1 MASLNFIDGIFALVI
16 AASALLACSRGA
28 VREGL
33 AIIGWIA
40 AAIASFAYAPAIKP
54 VIERLPV
61 AGDFVVGSCEFA
73 MIAAFT
79 AVFAVTLLAASI
91 LAPVLAAM
99 VRSTSLS
106 GADKFLGFL
115 FGAARGAI
123 LVAIV
128 YFIYSAVF
136 ASQGYESVDSSW
148 TAGFLDGLAAQIDGG
163 YSEAV
168 LNWVK
173 VKYEELVGACPGEI
187 PAADLSGD
195 G

>member
-1 MASLNFIDGIFALVI
+1 MPSLTYVDGLFALVV

-40 AAIASFAYAPAIKP
+40 AAVAGFAYAPAAKP
-54 VIERLPV
+54 IIERLPI

-73 MIAAFT
+73 MIFAFT
-79 AVFAVTLLAASI
+79 AVFAITLLAASI
-91 LAPVLAAM
+91 LAPILAAM

-106 GADKFLGFL
+106 TADKFLGFV

-136 ASQGYESVDSSW
+136 TSQGYESVDSSW

-168 LNWVK
+168 LNWVT

-187 PAADLSGD
+187 PALDAPAES
-195 G
+195 

>member
-1 MASLNFIDGIFALVI
+1 MASLNYVDGLFALVI
-16 AASALLACSRGA
+16 AVSALLASSRGA

-40 AAIASFAYAPAIKP
+40 AAVAGFAYAPAAEP
-54 VIERLPV
+54 VIARLPI
-61 AGDFVVGSCEFA
+61 AGDFVAGSCEFA

-91 LAPVLAAM
+91 LAPILAAM

-106 GADKFLGFL
+106 GADRFLGFL

-148 TAGFLDGLAAQIDGG
+148 TAGMLDGLAAQIDGG

-173 VKYEELVGACPGEI
+173 VRYEELVGACPGEI
-187 PAADLSGD
+187 PAVAAPED

>member
-1 MASLNFIDGIFALVI
+1 MPSLTYVDGLFALVV

-40 AAIASFAYAPAIKP
+40 AAVAGFAYAPAAKP
-54 VIERLPV
+54 IIERLPI

-73 MIAAFT
+73 MIFAFT
-79 AVFAVTLLAASI
+79 AVFAITLLAASI
-91 LAPVLAAM
+91 LAPILAAM

-106 GADKFLGFL
+106 TADRFLGFL

-123 LVAIV
+123 VVAIV

-136 ASQGYESVDSSW
+136 TSQGYESVDSSW

-168 LNWVK
+168 LNWVT

-187 PAADLSGD
+187 PALDAPAES
-195 G
+195 

>member
-1 MASLNFIDGIFALVI
+1 MPSLTYVDGLFALVI

-40 AAIASFAYAPAIKP
+40 AAVAGFAYAPAAKP
-54 VIERLPV
+54 IIERLPI

-73 MIAAFT
+73 MIFAFT
-79 AVFAVTLLAASI
+79 AVFAITLLAASI
-91 LAPVLAAM
+91 LAPILAAM

-106 GADKFLGFL
+106 TADKFLGFV

-136 ASQGYESVDSSW
+136 TSQGYESVDSSW

-168 LNWVK
+168 LNWVT

-187 PAADLSGD
+187 PALDAPAES
-195 G
+195 